1 MGCDENLR
9 QLKSPDTG
17 AYSSAAD
24 ADLRDNSDGKNGIG
38 DDQEID
44 AITGSGTSWAASEP
58 KLEGYLQH
66 SWSRAMALAHAAQQP
81 ISFFRQGST
90 KEPQP
95 GADFTNRDTS
105 DDKAA
110 VSQSAYSPLPI
121 KAGSLTQAWRQ
132 ASHTGSDLLS
142 SARAVAA
149 AAPGEALHRVQVS
162 AQQSVGTVQ
171 QGWAALAGYLSNVKA
186 AVGGDSAQHQAQ
198 RIASGWTG
206 ASPAAEDAEPSRLPH
221 WPWSSS
227 PASEAA
233 DSQVHVLLSLA
244 CLQCTLSQDA

>member
-1 MGCDENLR
+1 MS
-9 QLKSPDTG
+9 SPDTG
-17 AYSSAAD
+17 VDSSAAG
-24 ADLRDNSDGKNGIG
+24 ADTRLDGDGRSG
-38 DDQEID
+38 ADDDQEID
-44 AITGSGTSWAASEP
+44 AITGSGTSWAPSEP
-58 KLEGYLQH
+58 NLEGYLQH

-90 KEPQP
+90 REPQP
-95 GADFTNRDTS
+95 GTGYTHRDVF
-105 DDKAA
+105 DDSAA
-110 VSQSAYSPLPI
+110 ASQSAYSPLPI

-149 AAPGEALHRVQVS
+149 SAPQKALQSVQVS

-171 QGWAALAGYLSNVKA
+171 QGWARAVGYLSSVKA
-186 AVGGDSAQHQAQ
+186 AVGSDSAQHQAQ
-198 RIASGWTG
+198 QIASGWTG
-206 ASPAAEDAEPSRLPH
+206 ASPAAEEAEPSRLPH

-233 DSQVHVLLSLA
+233 DAQVLNICRLPV
-244 CLQCTLSQDA
+244 